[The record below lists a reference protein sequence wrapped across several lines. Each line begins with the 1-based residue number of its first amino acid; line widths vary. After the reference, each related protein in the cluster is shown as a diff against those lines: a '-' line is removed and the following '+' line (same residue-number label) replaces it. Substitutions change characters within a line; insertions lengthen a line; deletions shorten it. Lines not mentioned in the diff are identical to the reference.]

1 MFWKSYIK
9 NQPENRENYQL
20 AKIFQEIWN
29 QLGQPEFICKIQTV
43 FLMNIVTWVYGNHEW
58 SKKKD
63 GIWSLLTK
71 LDTVVFL
78 PFFEAESMADD

>member
-1 MFWKSYIK
+1 M
-9 NQPENRENYQL
+9 E
-20 AKIFQEIWN
+20 
-29 QLGQPEFICKIQTV
+29 T
-43 FLMNIVTWVYGNHEW
+43 MNEA
-58 SKKKD
+58 KKKD